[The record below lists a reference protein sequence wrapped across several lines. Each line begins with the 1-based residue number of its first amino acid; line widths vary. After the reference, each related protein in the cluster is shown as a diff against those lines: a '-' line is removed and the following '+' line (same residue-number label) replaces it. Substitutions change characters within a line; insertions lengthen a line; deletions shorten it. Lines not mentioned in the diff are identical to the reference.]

1 MSFAMRALKAVCPP
15 DHTYKVALYPDAISL
30 DAYTPNG
37 EWVGRGYAAGG
48 NVLTGYRAVMDGQ
61 EAVLRFNNTEWLDA
75 DIKAKTILVYDADTG
90 YAINVTQLE
99 RVAGVFDGL
108 FEYRMPDEG
117 VARIG

>member
-30 DAYTPNG
+30 DAYTPKG

-61 EAVLRFNNTEWLDA
+61 EAVLRFNNTEWLDVDGINA
-75 DIKAKTILVYDADTG
+75 IIKPIEAELTG
-90 YAINVTQLE
+90 EVKK
-99 RVAGVFDGL
+99 
-108 FEYRMPDEG
+108 
-117 VARIG
+117 